1 MMDYAD
7 SPEPEAH
14 EFLIDSG
21 AAVGVCPA
29 WKAGKGRRGPG
40 ISLVSATGHGFTSE
54 GATTL
59 GMRTAGGM
67 TIRGQFQVAPE
78 KTKINRAI
86 VSVGAGRGPG
96 QQRDV

>member
-21 AAVGVCPA
+21 AAVGDCPA
-29 WKAGKGRRGPG
+29 WMASTGRRGRG
-40 ISLVSATGHGFTSE
+40 VSLVSATGHDFASE
-54 GATTL
+54 GETTP

-67 TIRGQFQVAPE
+67 TL
-78 KTKINRAI
+78 
-86 VSVGAGRGPG
+86 
-96 QQRDV
+96 